1 MTEATPQE
9 PRLDPRYT
17 FDEFVVGPHNRFPQA
32 AAQAVADNLG
42 KAYNPLFIYGPVG
55 LGKTHL
61 MHAIGHRVFAK
72 NKNIKILY
80 ITAEQF
86 MTEVIEVLRA
96 GALDQMRHRYR
107 NLDLLLVDD
116 IQFLSASEAT
126 QEEFFH
132 IFNLLHQNGKQIVM
146 TSDRP
151 PKMLTTLED
160 RLRSRFEWGLTADIK
175 TPNLET

>member
-1 MTEATPQE
+1 MTDPL
-9 PRLDPRYT
+9 PVGPKLDVRYT

-61 MHAIGHRVFAK
+61 MHAIGHRVFIK
-72 NKNIKILY
+72 NPQSKILY

-96 GALDQMRHRYR
+96 GAL
-107 NLDLLLVDD
+107 
-116 IQFLSASEAT
+116 
-126 QEEFFH
+126 
-132 IFNLLHQNGKQIVM
+132 
-146 TSDRP
+146 
-151 PKMLTTLED
+151 
-160 RLRSRFEWGLTADIK
+160 
-175 TPNLET
+175 